1 LFVLRETDDEALLLQ
16 LGAFQAEI
24 EIVFAGGG
32 EEGIGGGGIS
42 KREHG
47 GADDERI
54 VEGGAAELVEFEER
68 GVEGEFGV
76 GGAALEGK
84 FGGLDH
90 TRFEERSEAG
100 RFAGEERVLERGET
114 VGDRAHGGGAG
125 VGRVQAV
132 GEGAGARFEGV
143 AETGEAEF
151 GEGDLAV
158 GEGFAEGEAAG
169 PFEGLRE

>member
-1 LFVLRETDDEALLLQ
+1 M
-16 LGAFQAEI
+16 G
-24 EIVFAGGG
+24 
-32 EEGIGGGGIS
+32 
-42 KREHG
+42 
-47 GADDERI
+47 
-54 VEGGAAELVEFEER
+54 
-68 GVEGEFGV
+68 
-76 GGAALEGK
+76 
-84 FGGLDH
+84 
-90 TRFEERSEAG
+90 AG
-100 RFAGEERVLERGET
+100 R
-114 VGDRAHGGGAG
+114 GAG